1 MPGAF
6 ITFTYPSTRVLFLS
20 EVRGACQRQGCLISK
35 MRGQCPP
42 PTLRRWRHDWMAKK
56 GIVRSALHRPCVGGG
71 TTGWLKKGDRA
82 QCPPPTLCRWRYDW
96 MAKKGDRAQC
106 PPPTLCRWRYDWM
119 AKKGDRAQC
128 PPPTLCRWRH
138 DWMRDPRGCGSRF
151 QNAAAV
157 YRLVYRPV
165 RATGWPGMALRG
177 SFLSRIAVL

>member
-71 TTGWLKKGDRA
+71 TTGWLKRVIVRSALHRPCVAGGTTGCAIREVADRA
-82 QCPPPTLCRWRYDW
+82 FKMRLRFTGWSTVLFEPPAGPAWLC
-96 MAKKGDRAQC
+96 
-106 PPPTLCRWRYDWM
+106 
-119 AKKGDRAQC
+119 
-128 PPPTLCRWRH
+128 
-138 DWMRDPRGCGSRF
+138 
-151 QNAAAV
+151 AAAS
-157 YRLVYRPV
+157 YR
-165 RATGWPGMALRG
+165 A
-177 SFLSRIAVL
+177 SRCCRQTQP